1 MSSSASI
8 QPETSYFYNQLEEL
22 AAHQKRSADN
32 SDTEMPESDEEPASV
47 PDQDCRE
54 AIQDDHPF
62 LKYAVKLGYQLS
74 LAEDALA
81 RLGSSATTDSLLKAV
96 LYDYAALNP
105 RKNRH
110 HRRNFN
116 NRNNQFDGTTN
127 HVTNGKPYPSYMI
140 TQDSY
145 QRFNGNH
152 PDITALKSALSQG
165 PGNMPYCKT
174 ISPPNKTANNGTY
187 SNGSSYNSHPSQYD
201 GYSNP
206 PSRSMT
212 PSSQVFFN
220 PPSRSMTPFSHNF
233 VNPPSTSVTPS
244 TQSFPNPRSRAITP
258 LSQELYNQLN
268 VNARQFQPYAYS
280 LEHSPENV
288 LV

>member
-1 MSSSASI
+1 MSSSASL

-32 SDTEMPESDEEPASV
+32 SDTEMPESGEEPASV

-105 RKNRH
+105 RKNRR

-165 PGNMPYCKT
+165 PGNMPYCNNNQNF
-174 ISPPNKTANNGTY
+174 SNGTF
-187 SNGSSYNSHPSQYD
+187 SNVSSYNSHPFSSQHN

-206 PSRSMT
+206 PSRTMT
-212 PSSQVFFN
+212 PSSQDFFN
-220 PPSRSMTPFSHNF
+220 PPSRTGTLLPH
-233 VNPPSTSVTPS
+233 
-244 TQSFPNPRSRAITP
+244 
-258 LSQELYNQLN
+258 ELYDQLN
-268 VNARQFQPYAYS
+268 ANAQPFQPFAYS
-280 LEHSPENV
+280 LESSPDN
-288 LV
+288 LLLSSST